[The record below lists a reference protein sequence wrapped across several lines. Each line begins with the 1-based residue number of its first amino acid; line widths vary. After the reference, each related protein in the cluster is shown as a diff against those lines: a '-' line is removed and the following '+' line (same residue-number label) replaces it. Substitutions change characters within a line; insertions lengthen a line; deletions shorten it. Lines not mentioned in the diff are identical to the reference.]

1 MSSSKGSTTSS
12 SFKPPAEFMEAYE
25 KSLNMAKQAVNTP
38 YQQYTGD
45 LVAGLSPSQLQ
56 GLANIN
62 AAQGIALPGI
72 QKGMEYSQQAAQGIT
87 PELYQQFYSPYVRDV
102 ADTTFA
108 NLMES
113 QAQQQSNLKSGAI
126 QSGAFGG
133 DRGGVAQ
140 AELARQ
146 QQLGNAQGMANIY
159 NQGYGQAMG
168 LAGQQVANLGSMG
181 NQIANLAMLGQGSI
195 LQGAQ
200 AQMAAGAQQQATEQ
214 ARLQAAYDQW
224 MQFMAQPYQNAQFYA
239 NIAQGLGAGA
249 GGTSSTTAP
258 APNLMSQIFGGI
270 GAIGSIYSSDERL
283 KENIEPIGALNDG
296 QTIYRFNYKGDP
308 KLQIGLIAQEVEK
321 KHPNAVM
328 RDRSGM
334 RMVDYDEAT
343 DDAAQMSS
351 MGGVVGPDGGRQFLA
366 EGGGLAFY
374 PYGYAQG
381 YIPEGKIGAGGD
393 TIGYRAPKPFEDEG
407 LAKDWAD
414 IMPITEGQAAGIRK
428 LGEDVGILDVK
439 PSPPPKSKKSEEDDD
454 STFDFVKYPISVSSS
469 VLGNSTIGAASG
481 GVVGRGGYAD
491 GGDAEYPELIQSES
505 GGDFGAQNEQGYV
518 GRAQFGPARLIDLKR
533 AGVIPPDM
541 TPEQFRNNK
550 DAQIAAEKWH
560 FGDINNFIDQSGLG
574 RLEGKTIKGVPIT
587 REGLV
592 NVAHLGGKTGLKR
605 FVTSGGRDDFA
616 DDNGTRL
623 SDYLAMA
630 ADSGGVASSD
640 VVPAAETRSG
650 VAAAEEAPRSRFN
663 MGKLFASED
672 NPSVIERIMGKRL
685 SPEARSAIMNASF
698 ALMAGRSPFFFT
710 NVGEAGKVGTQ
721 TYYNALGQQSDIA
734 RKNYE
739 AQTGRQ
745 QVEVSERNAQ
755 RQQAALVLPLI
766 RTLMAMGQP
775 VPDVYMRMLED
786 AFPSG
791 SPERAK
797 VEADLTAATSG
808 PASTNVDVAP
818 LPSVPATA
826 PEPGAPAVSSGEAT
840 TKPAETQAGEV
851 EIAPPANPA
860 ETKVWEVYSKLPPQQ
875 NPYYWYSRA
884 AQAEKAGDAE
894 LAKQYR
900 DDAAKI
906 YKEDYER
913 GYILVPGEGRV
924 PFPFKLE
931 QQREAKT
938 VEGDVG
944 QVLEYNKGISE
955 TQATFTPRTVV
966 VDGLRSSLASG
977 ETGKFSEFKADLVN
991 AAASLGLANAEQ
1003 IAEAENIQI
1012 AMKYFAQ
1019 GILDSGMKDK
1029 IGPQISNADLM
1040 LVAKGQGT
1048 VENLP
1053 VANRKIV
1060 GAIYGKLMY
1069 DRAKAEAFDKF
1080 LSEKGGIGKVSSSD
1094 IRAWER
1100 EFGKKNSVLNY
1111 IEKGIADTP
1120 VAGELNVQRPD
1131 NYLKP
1136 GYKYVHPNGRVFI
1149 YNGMV
1154 ERDGKKVMDAEYVN

>member
-72 QKGMEYSQQAAQGIT
+72 QKGMEYSQEAAQGIT

-343 DDAAQMSS
+343 EDAAQMSS

-366 EGGGLAFY
+366 EGGLAFY

-381 YIPEGKIGAGGD
+381 YIPEGKIGSRGS
-393 TIGYRAPKPFEDEG
+393 TIPDAPKPFDDQG
-407 LAKDWAD
+407 LAQDWAN
-414 IMPITEGQAAGIRK
+414 IMPITKEQASGIRK

-469 VLGNSTIGAASG
+469 MLEGAASG

-630 ADSGGVASSD
+630 ADKSGVASSD

-672 NPSVIERIMGKRL
+672 NPSIIERIMGKRL

-791 SPERAK
+791 SPERESVDESLK
-797 VEADLTAATSG
+797 KAATSPG
-808 PASTNVDVAP
+808 AAAQTPAIPAVESAP
-818 LPSVPATA
+818 SASAATPAT
-826 PEPGAPAVSSGEAT
+826 PAPAPATPAPSATPSPEVSSDD
-840 TKPAETQAGEV
+840 
-851 EIAPPANPA
+851 IALQDIY
-860 ETKVWEVYSKLPPQQ
+860 KQLPQESS
-875 NPYYWYSRA
+875 PYYWEERA
-884 AQAEKAGDAE
+884 KIAEKAGDAD
-894 LAKQYR
+894 LAQQYR
-900 DDAAKI
+900 DKASDIRTK
-906 YKEDYER
+906 DFDR
-913 GYILVPGEGRV
+913 GYFAIPGKGRI
-924 PFPFKLE
+924 PYPYKLE
-931 QQREAKT
+931 QKRDEKVTEAQADVDVKATDEAMQRAQT
-938 VEGDVG
+938 NV
-944 QVLEYNKGISE
+944 QTYQTSLNALE
-955 TQATFTPRTVV
+955 Q
-966 VDGLRSSLASG
+966 
-977 ETGKFSEFKADLVN
+977 
-991 AAASLGLANAEQ
+991 AAASLAKTDTGQLEDTKAYLVSVLRSLGVPQDADRIEQATGVEELRKAFSFILFNGGL
-1003 IAEAENIQI
+1003 
-1012 AMKYFAQ
+1012 
-1019 GILDSGMKDK
+1019 KDK
-1029 IGPQISNADLM
+1029 IGSQIAASELEMFSRGFPDVKL
-1040 LVAKGQGT
+1040 LPGT
-1048 VENLP
+1048 
-1053 VANRKIV
+1053 NRYVV
-1060 GAIYGKLMY
+1060 GTMRGLLDMERQ
-1069 DRAKAEAFDKF
+1069 RAKDFIDFAKEKNGP
-1080 LSEKGGIGKVSSSD
+1080 LSRRDLIE
-1094 IRAWER
+1094 WELDWNNN
-1100 EFGKKNSVLNY
+1100 NSVT
-1111 IEKGIADTP
+1111 EFVKAAIANTP
-1120 VAGELNVQRPD
+1120 VKGEVDWKRWASDPEYQ
-1131 NYLKP
+1131 KKSKFIV
-1136 GYKYVHPNGRVFI
+1136 GYKYVMP
-1149 YNGMV
+1149 
-1154 ERDGKKVMDAEYVN
+1154 DGKIKVYTGNPEDKYFVSEESGG